1 MPTNSP
7 NHRPTNASTDK
18 SSAGDKP
25 TNDKAN
31 HDKTET
37 ASGLLNA
44 KTGSTNK
51 NVPGAP
57 IVVVEGAGGIVIASE
72 DKDALNEFERLLSTL
87 VSKQFQGQREY
98 TVFYLKHTRASTAAE
113 LLGQIF
119 GGGTIS
125 SGGGGNLVG
134 DLAERAVGG
143 FGGGLVGS
151 LLGGDN
157 NSSAPA
163 GMVSGAKGTGGPV
176 DIVPDTR
183 LNALIVQA
191 SPADVDTIEQLL
203 HVLDQSASPEEVA
216 LVTKPRLIPVYNT
229 TASTVAD
236 VVKQIYGD
244 RLTGSAGEQRQISPA
259 EFFTAI
265 RGGGRGGRNTQS
277 QGEELPKMSIGVDE
291 RNNALV
297 VDAPDSLFNEV
308 KDLVTQLDQPSSED
322 RETTRLVTL
331 KATNPESMKA
341 MLLSV
346 LGDQAHTSTSTM
358 TTPTSS
364 STNSRT
370 AGNNQNGFGGQGFG
384 GFRPGGGGFNP
395 FGGFGG
401 PGGGGFGALGPGG
414 FGGAGGF
421 GRGGGG
427 GQGGGFGRGNGGGG
441 QGGGGR
447 GPGGGGGGAN

>member
-1 MPTNSP
+1 
-7 NHRPTNASTDK
+7 
-18 SSAGDKP
+18 
-25 TNDKAN
+25 
-31 HDKTET
+31 
-37 ASGLLNA
+37 
-44 KTGSTNK
+44 
-51 NVPGAP
+51 
-57 IVVVEGAGGIVIASE
+57 
-72 DKDALNEFERLLSTL
+72 
-87 VSKQFQGQREY
+87 
-98 TVFYLKHTRASTAAE
+98 LKHTRASTAAE

-265 RGGGRGGRNTQS
+265 RGGGRGRNNQS

-364 STNSRT
+364 TTSRT

-395 FGGFGG
+395 FGGIGG
-401 PGGGGFGALGPGG
+401 PGGGFGAFGPGG

-421 GRGGGG
+421 GGRGFGGGG
-427 GQGGGFGRGNGGGG
+427 GQGGGFGRGGGG

-447 GPGGGGGGAN
+447 GQGGQGGGGGGAN

>member
-1 MPTNSP
+1 M
-7 NHRPTNASTDK
+7 
-18 SSAGDKP
+18 
-25 TNDKAN
+25 
-31 HDKTET
+31 
-37 ASGLLNA
+37 
-44 KTGSTNK
+44 
-51 NVPGAP
+51 
-57 IVVVEGAGGIVIASE
+57 VVEGAGGILVASE

-125 SGGGGNLVG
+125 SGGEGNVVG
-134 DLAERAVGG
+134 DLAARAVGG

-151 LLGGDN
+151 LLGGDS
-157 NSSAPA
+157 NSTAPA

-203 HVLDQSASPEEVA
+203 HVLDQSTSPENVA
-216 LVTKPRLIPVYNT
+216 LVTRPRMIPVYNT
-229 TASTVAD
+229 TVDTVAD
-236 VVKQIYGD
+236 VVKQIYAD
-244 RLTGSAGEQRQISPA
+244 RLTGAAGDQRQISPA

-265 RGGGRGGRNTQS
+265 RGGRGRNNQN
-277 QGEELPKMSIGVDE
+277 QAEELPKMSIGVDE
-291 RNNALV
+291 RNNALI

-308 KDLVTQLDQPSSED
+308 KELVGQLDMPSAED

-346 LGDQAHTSTSTM
+346 LGDQARTSTQTST
-358 TTPTSS
+358 TSTPATSS
-364 STNSRT
+364 SATNRP
-370 AGNNQNGFGGQGFG
+370 GGNQN

-395 FGGFGG
+395 FGLGGGF
-401 PGGGGFGALGPGG
+401 PGAGFPGGGFGRG
-414 FGGAGGF
+414 FGGGGQS
-421 GRGGGG
+421 GRGFGGGG
-427 GQGGGFGRGNGGGG
+427 GQGGSSNRGGGG
-441 QGGGGR
+441 QRPGSGTGR
-447 GPGGGGGGAN
+447 AN